1 MNGSVRSVLVGLVT
15 GLVTL
20 LLLDLARI
28 LEGSNARD
36 GDTSIWWSIA
46 CYVAVGVVVAVLC
59 SAGLRD
65 RLAVAVA
72 AMVVLLFLLP
82 ALPVR
87 VAEWVPSL
95 PLVPVDDVQR
105 VVALV
110 AFAAFSTTAARG
122 GRRR

>member
-1 MNGSVRSVLVGLVT
+1 MNGHVRSVLVGLGA

-28 LEGSNARD
+28 LEAANARD

-46 CYVAVGVVVAVLC
+46 CHVAVGVVIAVLC
-59 SAGLRD
+59 SVGVRD
-65 RLAVAVA
+65 RLMVAVA
-72 AMVVLLFLLP
+72 AGVVLLFLLP

-87 VAEWVPSL
+87 VADWVPSL

-105 VVALV
+105 VVAMV
-110 AFAAFSTTAARG
+110 AFAAFAATGARG